1 MPESLK
7 HAFELRMRDGVA
19 QGKTLTHGKIV
30 LHSEMWASS
39 LNTHKEEI
47 CLAMV
52 IIGKRCTAL
61 KSTCRDLHLKSVRP
75 AFSAFLGQH

>member
-39 LNTHKEEI
+39 LNTHKGVSSEN
-47 CLAMV
+47 
-52 IIGKRCTAL
+52 GKNRTL
-61 KSTCRDLHLKSVRP
+61 SRIQLV
-75 AFSAFLGQH
+75 